1 MNVKMLVF
9 VICVKAIIY
18 FFLYNLHDCTHNLV
32 CYTGG
37 FENLR
42 VTILQSERGDYT
54 KARGSRN
61 EFTISTVKQ
70 SKPSK
75 AVLHTSQFDEFAI
88 CLPWGFFQVS

>member
-1 MNVKMLVF
+1 MNVKMLAF
-9 VICVKAIIY
+9 VICVGAIIY
-18 FFLYNLHDCTHNLV
+18 FLLYNLHDCTHNLV
-32 CYTGG
+32 CYRGG

-42 VTILQSERGDYT
+42 VTILQSESCDYT

-75 AVLHTSQFDEFAI
+75 AVLHTSQLMNLQFVYF
-88 CLPWGFFQVS
+88 GFFFR

>member
-1 MNVKMLVF
+1 MNVKMLAF
-9 VICVKAIIY
+9 VICVGAIIY
-18 FFLYNLHDCTHNLV
+18 FLLYNLHDCTHNLV
-32 CYTGG
+32 CYRGD

-42 VTILQSERGDYT
+42 VTILQSESCDYT

-75 AVLHTSQFDEFAI
+75 AVLHTSQLMNLQFVY
-88 CLPWGFFQVS
+88 LGVFFR